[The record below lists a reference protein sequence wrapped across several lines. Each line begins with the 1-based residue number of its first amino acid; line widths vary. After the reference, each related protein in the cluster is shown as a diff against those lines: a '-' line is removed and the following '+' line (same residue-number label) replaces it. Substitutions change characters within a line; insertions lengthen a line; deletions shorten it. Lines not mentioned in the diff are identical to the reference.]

1 MTMFFAFAAALPED
15 GRLDWGGNAAFN
27 RPREALLPTF
37 EMRESG
43 WAACWR
49 RLDRAGGTGR
59 VIDGAA
65 IALKLGAGG
74 LRSLIEELIREG
86 GADGRA
92 HEDYRDFADAMNPEE
107 RIAFIAYE
115 V

>member
-1 MTMFFAFAAALPED
+1 MFFAFAAALPED
-15 GRLDWGGNAAFN
+15 GRLDWGGDTGFN

-49 RLDRAGGTGR
+49 RLDLAGDTGR

-65 IALKLGAGG
+65 IALKLEAGG
-74 LRSLIEELIREG
+74 LRSLLEELFREG
-86 GADGRA
+86 GADSSALG
-92 HEDYRDFADAMNPEE
+92 DYRAFADAMSSGE
-107 RIAFIAYE
+107 RIAFIVYE

>member
-1 MTMFFAFAAALPED
+1 MTMFFAYAAALPED
-15 GRLDWGGNAAFN
+15 GRLDWGGDAGFN
-27 RPREALLPTF
+27 RPREALLPTI

-49 RLDRAGGTGR
+49 RLDPAGETGR
-59 VIDGAA
+59 VSDGAA
-65 IALKLGAGG
+65 IALKPEAGA
-74 LRSLIEELIREG
+74 LRSLIEELVREG

-92 HEDYRDFADAMNPEE
+92 RSDYRGFADAMGPED

>member
-1 MTMFFAFAAALPED
+1 MTMFFAFAAALPGH
-15 GRLDWGGNAAFN
+15 GRLDWGGDAAFN

-49 RLDRAGGTGR
+49 RLDPAREEGR

-65 IALKLGAGG
+65 IALKLEAAG
-74 LRSLIEELIREG
+74 LRSLVEELFDEG
-86 GADGRA
+86 GADSRA
-92 HEDYRDFADAMNPEE
+92 LGDYRAFADAMNPQE

>member
-15 GRLDWGGNAAFN
+15 GRLDWGGDAAFN
-27 RPREALLPTF
+27 RPSEALLPTL
-37 EMRESG
+37 EIRESG

-49 RLDRAGGTGR
+49 RLDPAGEQGR

-65 IALKLGAGG
+65 VALKLDADGI
-74 LRSLIEELIREG
+74 RSLLDELFGEG
-86 GADGRA
+86 CADASGRA
-92 HEDYRDFADAMNPEE
+92 DYDALADSMEPGE
-107 RIAFIAYE
+107 RVALIAYE

>member
-15 GRLDWGGNAAFN
+15 GRLDWGGDAAFN
-27 RPREALLPTF
+27 RPREALLPTI

-49 RLDRAGGTGR
+49 RLDPPGENGR

-65 IALKLGAGG
+65 IALKLEAGG
-74 LRSLIEELIREG
+74 LRSLIEELVSDG
-86 GADGRA
+86 GADGSVRG
-92 HEDYRDFADAMNPEE
+92 DYRAFADAMNPEE

>member
-15 GRLDWGGNAAFN
+15 GRLDWGGDAGFN
-27 RPREALLPTF
+27 RPREALLRIF

-49 RLDRAGGTGR
+49 RLGPARKEGR

-65 IALKLGAGG
+65 IALKLEAEG
-74 LRSLIEELIREG
+74 LRSLIEELYREG
-86 GADGRA
+86 GADGSA
-92 HEDYRDFADAMNPEE
+92 QCDYRAFADAMNPGE